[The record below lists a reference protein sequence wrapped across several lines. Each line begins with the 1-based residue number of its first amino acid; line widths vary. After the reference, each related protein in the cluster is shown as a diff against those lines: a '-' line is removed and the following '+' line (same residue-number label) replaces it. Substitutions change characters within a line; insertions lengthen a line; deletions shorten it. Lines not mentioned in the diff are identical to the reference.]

1 MKLEMDSISDNSE
14 SLQEQLDITKRDLE
28 NLKGNKSP
36 VMMFGI
42 AK

>member
-14 SLQEQLDITKRDLE
+14 SLQEQLDITKKDLE
-28 NLKGNKSP
+28 NLKGKSP